1 MISTSWRH
9 DINFKRK
16 YLDLSYNTIKVL
28 YWVHDISTTFL
39 CYRSQDI
46 NNKAIAASMLVF
58 RWTGFRLTLVSVV
71 LVTAVVVSTLL
82 LVKDPG
88 KNYSGAPPYGQFV
101 ITASHFFTYRRN
113 APTLSVCHRDVAIWQ
128 HSEIATSVDCYD
140 FAPFRRPLGPAV
152 FIAFQYKCCMIW
164 LKFGSSYK
172 IISASRMLIKEQVF
186 VTSLKTSLNLDQ
198 SLNLT
203 LLR

>member
-9 DINFKRK
+9 DINFKMK
-16 YLDLSYNTIKVL
+16 YFDSSYNTIKVL
-28 YWVHDISTTFL
+28 YWVHDISTAFL
-39 CYRSQDI
+39 CYRNQDV

-88 KNYSGAPPYGQFV
+88 KNYSGAPPYSQLV
-101 ITASHFFTYRRN
+101 ITASHFFTYTFCLPPR
-113 APTLSVCHRDVAIWQ
+113 CCQWQ
-128 HSEIATSVDCYD
+128 HSETATSVICYD

-152 FIAFQYKCCMIW
+152 FIAFQYKYCMNS
-164 LKFGSSYK
+164 LKFGS
-172 IISASRMLIKEQVF
+172 L
-186 VTSLKTSLNLDQ
+186 
-198 SLNLT
+198 
-203 LLR
+203 